1 MEAIVAEAVVM
12 VDQEDMEGTT
22 IAIQI
27 TVAS

>member
-22 IAIQI
+22 IAIQT

>member
-12 VDQEDMEGTT
+12 VDQEDTEGTT

>member
-27 TVAS
+27 IVAS

>member
-12 VDQEDMEGTT
+12 VDHEDMEGTT

-27 TVAS
+27 IVAS

>member
-12 VDQEDMEGTT
+12 VDKEDMEGTT

-27 TVAS
+27 IVAS